1 MVRRKAYL
9 IDVGYVISKGQT
21 YIKLILKGKKYCR
34 LYFPYDPYF
43 LSDIPP
49 EKIKPGEYNGCRIKK
64 IDEVEKFFGN
74 EKKRLT
80 KIYVA
85 EPGDVPK
92 VREYIYYRLGYE
104 CYEYDIVFTK
114 RFLSDL
120 SLTPLSLI
128 RYEREGRFIKK
139 FLSCS
144 EEEKVEFE
152 RRMGFDIEVY
162 NPQGAPDAKKDPI
175 IMISYKTPDEKKVI
189 TYKRNK
195 NENIVFARDEQEM
208 FLLFSEKIK
217 QYDPEIIYGYNSSN
231 FDIPYLQSRGKV
243 IKATVE
249 FSRWGAAIRKR
260 KKGLNTGL
268 NIPGRVHFDLYP
280 ASRLL
285 GQIGVINAN
294 KFTLQDVYESVT
306 GKEKY
311 MVKRLDIWRLW
322 DENREELFEYSLTDA
337 EAVFVVGE
345 ALLELE
351 KELSTI
357 AKMTI
362 FETTLSTSGQLVE
375 SMLIHEAQKKN
386 MVIPRKPKEDEIKKR
401 IANPVK
407 GAFVKLPAPG
417 IYENIVVFDFRGLYP
432 SIIISYNIDPF
443 TLTDDEKNSYT
454 SPTGAHFLKQ
464 PKGLIPSTL
473 EKLVNMRAEIKK
485 KMKEVSKG
493 SAEYEKLKARSQ
505 ALKILS
511 NSFYGYLGYAR
522 SRWYKRE
529 CAESVTAFGRE
540 HILNAAREAEKFGF
554 TVLYADTDS
563 LFLLLGEK
571 TKDDAMKFM
580 EHINRN
586 LPEKMELELEDFYRR
601 GVFVSKK
608 AEEKGAKKK
617 YALINEK
624 GEIKIRGFELVRRD
638 WSTIAKKT
646 QLSVLKAILEEGSK
660 EKAVEIV
667 KKTVDEIRKG
677 NAKLK
682 DLVIYTELKKDP
694 REYEVISP
702 EVAAALKLEKHEG
715 RKIKSGNV
723 IGYVISRR
731 GRSISEKAIPFEM
744 AQEGEYDAEYYINN
758 QVLPAVMKIL
768 KELGVDEDDVRY
780 TGNQKSISE
789 FLL

>member
-9 IDVGYVISKGQT
+9 IDVSYIVSKGQT
-21 YIKLILKGKKYCR
+21 YVKLILKGKKYCR

-43 LSDIPP
+43 FSDIPA
-49 EKIKPGEYNGCRIKK
+49 EKVKPGEYNGGRIKK
-64 IDEVEKFFGN
+64 IEEAEKFLGK

-80 KIYVA
+80 KIYA
-85 EPGDVPK
+85 ESPSDVPK
-92 VREYIYYRLGYE
+92 LRDYIYHKLGYE

-128 RYEREGRFIKK
+128 RYEREGKFIKK
-139 FLSCS
+139 FISCD
-144 EEEKVEFE
+144 EEDTVEFE
-152 RRMGFDIEVY
+152 KRMGFDIEVY
-162 NPQGAPDAKKDPI
+162 NPQGVPDPKKDPV

-189 TYKRNK
+189 TYKRNG
-195 NENIVFARDEQEM
+195 NENVVFANDEKGM
-208 FLLFSEKIK
+208 FSVFSEKIK

-231 FDIPYLQSRGKV
+231 FDIPYLENRGKV
-243 IKATVE
+243 IKSSIE
-249 FSRWGAAIRKR
+249 FGRWKEKIKKR
-260 KKGLNTGL
+260 RKGLSTGL
-268 NIPGRVHFDLYP
+268 NIPGRVHIDLYP

-285 GQIGVINAN
+285 GQIGVINTN
-294 KFTLQDVYESVT
+294 KFTLQDVYESIT
-306 GKEKY
+306 GKEKF

-322 DENREELFEYSLTDA
+322 DGNKEELFEYSLMDA
-337 EAVFVVGE
+337 EAVFAVGE

-351 KELSTI
+351 KELSSL
-357 AKMTI
+357 AKMTL

-375 SMLIHEAQKKN
+375 SMLIHEAQKRN
-386 MVIPRKPKEDEIKKR
+386 ALIPRKPKDEEIKKR
-401 IANPVK
+401 MANPIK

-417 IYENIVVFDFRGLYP
+417 IYENIAVFDFRGLYP

-443 TLTDDEKNSYT
+443 TITDDEEDSYL
-454 SPTGAHFLKQ
+454 SPTGTRFMKK

-473 EKLVNMRAEIKK
+473 EKLVDMRAEIKK
-485 KMKEVSKG
+485 KMKSIEKG
-493 SAEYEKLKARSQ
+493 GPEYEKLKARSQ

-522 SRWYKRE
+522 SRWYERK

-554 TVLYADTDS
+554 TVLYIDTDS
-563 LFLLLGEK
+563 LFLLLGKK
-571 TKDDAMKFM
+571 TKEDALKFM
-580 EHINRN
+580 EHINKN

-638 WSTIAKKT
+638 WSAVAKKT
-646 QLSVLKAILEEGSK
+646 QLEVLKAILEEGSK
-660 EKAVEIV
+660 EKAIEIV
-667 KKTVDEIRKG
+667 KKTINEIRKG
-677 NAKLK
+677 NAKLN

-694 REYEVISP
+694 RAYEVMGP
-702 EVAAALKLEKHEG
+702 EVAAALKLEKYEG

-723 IGYVISRR
+723 IGYVICRR
-731 GRSISEKAIPFEM
+731 GKSISEKATPIEM
-744 AQEGEYDAEYYINN
+744 AKEGDYDPEYYVNN

-768 KELGVDEDDVRY
+768 KELGVDENSVRGM
-780 TGNQKSISE
+780 GNQKSIQE
-789 FLL
+789 FF